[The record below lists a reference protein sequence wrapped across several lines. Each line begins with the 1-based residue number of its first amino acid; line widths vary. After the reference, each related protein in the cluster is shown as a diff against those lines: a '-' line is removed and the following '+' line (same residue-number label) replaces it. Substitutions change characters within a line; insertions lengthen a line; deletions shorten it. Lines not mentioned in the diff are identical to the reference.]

1 MGTLANSLFRALL
14 GWIRTLSAEIWNTF
28 SSPEGTTLL
37 SWLGAHWKGLAVL
50 MCLAGLAVDLIVYL
64 FRWQPYRV
72 WQSRRRRRLEEN
84 NVSAGEGSIEPETA
98 SMPPEKDLNYGEYRR
113 DEMPEGPADLRNN
126 SGEQSDRNRVRLR
139 SEPETEGQVPETID
153 ADGLEA
159 EADPEPEADDPWQAY
174 RRPAER
180 YIRNAY
186 DAESEE
192 ELLDAWRR
200 SEERELSTKEK
211 ETTTTERFEQAI
223 RPRRRRSVRAMLSDR
238 PEAQVPAPDQLI
250 DRNEAY
256 RQPVYPRS
264 WHENE

>member
-50 MCLAGLAVDLIVYL
+50 MCLAGLAVDLVVYL

-98 SMPPEKDLNYGEYRR
+98 SIPTEKGLNYGEYRR

-159 EADPEPEADDPWQAY
+159 EADPEPEADD
-174 RRPAER
+174 
-180 YIRNAY
+180 IRNAY

-238 PEAQVPAPDQLI
+238 PEAQAPAPDQLI

-264 WHENE
+264 WHESE